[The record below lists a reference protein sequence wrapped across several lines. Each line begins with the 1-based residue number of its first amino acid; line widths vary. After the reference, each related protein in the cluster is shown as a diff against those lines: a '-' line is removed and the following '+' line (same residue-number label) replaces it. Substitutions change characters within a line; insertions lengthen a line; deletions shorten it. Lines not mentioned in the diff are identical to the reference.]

1 MIPSLSMARSVG
13 KLKPTII
20 ASCLSIAFFLLLNGC
35 TRSSS
40 IIFLEVPPASSGG
53 IGTSGLIRGKV
64 LGRYRGR
71 HIVLYSFADSRWWV
85 QPFESQAHTEISDD
99 GSWKAQIHLGTEY
112 AAVLSKEDSLP
123 SQFLDALPTVGKT
136 IDAIAVVKG
145 GGIEMSTPEDSSGG
159 KTLRFSGL
167 QWKVRTIPGDQGSKT
182 NEYSS
187 DNVSVDDSGALHL
200 RLKRNSHGWV
210 CSEIHSIRSFGYG
223 TYTFNISDV
232 AQLEAAVMFSA
243 FTYFDRPLDGDH
255 RELAIRLTRRGV
267 ASNTNGEFSIQPSF
281 VPANFYHFNVPPGP
295 LQLDMNWRPDE
306 GEFLVSREQ
315 GPIRQSFVSW
325 PFKTGMPIPDDTHV
339 YINLCNYGYA
349 PSPPTHDA
357 EVVVKSFEFYP

>member
-1 MIPSLSMARSVG
+1 MSMTRRVG
-13 KLKPTII
+13 TLKPTII
-20 ASCLSIAFFLLLNGC
+20 AYCLWVAIFTLLSGC

-71 HIVLYSFADSRWWV
+71 HIVLYAFADSRWWV
-85 QPFESQAHTEISDD
+85 QPFESAAHTEISED
-99 GSWKAQIHLGTEY
+99 GSWRAQIHLGSEY
-112 AAVLSKEDSLP
+112 AAILSKEDSQP
-123 SQFLDALPTVGKT
+123 SQYLDALPTLGKT
-136 IDAIAVVKG
+136 IDAIAVAGG
-145 GGIEMSTPEDSSGG
+145 GGIEIPTPDDPSHET
-159 KTLRFSGL
+159 TLRFSGL
-167 QWKVRTIPGDQGSKT
+167 QWKVRTVPGDRASKT

-187 DNVSVDDSGALHL
+187 DNVFVDDAGTLHM
-200 RLKRNSHGWV
+200 RLIRNSHGWV
-210 CSEIHSIRSFGYG
+210 CSEVNSIRSFGYG

-232 AQLEAAVMFSA
+232 AQLEPAVMFSA

-267 ASNTNGEFSIQPSF
+267 ASNTNAEFSIQPSF

-295 LQLDMNWRPDE
+295 LQLNMKWRADQ
-306 GEFLVSREQ
+306 GEFTISRDQIPLKQPLE
-315 GPIRQSFVSW
+315 SW
-325 PFKTGMPIPDDTHV
+325 PFNTGMPIPNDTHV
-339 YINLCNYGYA
+339 FINLCNYGYA

-357 EVVVKSFEFYP
+357 EVVVKRFEFFP